1 MRLALA
7 LGYEHPAPPPGCP
20 RTERGKMQI
29 KALYSVFALLLV
41 SACGS
46 IGAQADEVDPKQAE
60 FEQKVQDAVRAIL
73 RDPASAQ
80 FSEMKAYPDANAA
93 CGKVNAKN
101 AFGGYA
107 GEESFAYS
115 FSQAA
120 TESSDPDL
128 WMKLSNACQAAM
140 NADTLKRYENTKR
153 IVNETEMSEDERAK
167 QIREIDRD
175 VQHLKDTIG
184 NN

>member
-1 MRLALA
+1 
-7 LGYEHPAPPPGCP
+7 
-20 RTERGKMQI
+20 MQI
-29 KALYSVFALLLV
+29 KPLYSVFALLLV
-41 SACGS
+41 SACG
-46 IGAQADEVDPKQAE
+46 GMGVQADEVDPKQAE

-80 FSEMKAYPDANAA
+80 FSDMKAYPDANAA

-140 NADTLKRYENTKR
+140 NDDSFKHLENAKR
-153 IVNETEMSEDERAK
+153 IVNESEMSDEERNK
-167 QIREIDRD
+167 QLRELDKEVTD
-175 VQHLKDTIG
+175 LKARIG
-184 NN
+184 K

>member
-1 MRLALA
+1 MQIRAIYPALA
-7 LGYEHPAPPPGCP
+7 L
-20 RTERGKMQI
+20 
-29 KALYSVFALLLV
+29 LFA

-46 IGAQADEVDPKQAE
+46 MGAQGDEVDPKQAE
-60 FEQKVQDAVRAIL
+60 FEQKVQHAVRAIL

-80 FSEMKAYPDANAA
+80 FSDVKAYPEANAA

-115 FSQAA
+115 LGDAA
-120 TESSDPDL
+120 TESSDASL

-140 NADTLKRYENTKR
+140 NGDSFKRYENAKQ

-167 QIREIDRD
+167 QLKAIDKE
-175 VQHLKDTIG
+175 VQQLKYSLS
-184 NN
+184 NS

>member
-1 MRLALA
+1 
-7 LGYEHPAPPPGCP
+7 
-20 RTERGKMQI
+20 MQI
-29 KALYSVFALLLV
+29 KAVYSVLALLLV
-41 SACGS
+41 SACGGM
-46 IGAQADEVDPKQAE
+46 GAQADEVDPKQAE
-60 FEQKVQDAVRAIL
+60 FEQKVQNAVRAIL

-80 FSEMKAYPDANAA
+80 FSDMKAYPDANAA

-128 WMKLSNACQAAM
+128 WMKLSNACRAAM
-140 NADTLKRYENTKR
+140 NDDSFKRLENAKR
-153 IVNETEMSEDERAK
+153 IVNESEMSDEERSN
-167 QIREIDRD
+167 QLREIDKEVID
-175 VQHLKDTIG
+175 LKARIG
-184 NN
+184 K